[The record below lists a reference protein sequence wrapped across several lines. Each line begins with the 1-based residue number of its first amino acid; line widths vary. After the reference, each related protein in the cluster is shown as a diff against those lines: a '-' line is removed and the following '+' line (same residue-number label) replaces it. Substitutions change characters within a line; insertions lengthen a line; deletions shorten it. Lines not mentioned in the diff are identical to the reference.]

1 MSPRTRTEFDRLQYG
16 YQWWLGS
23 AEWQGREIRWSAAF
37 GNGAQRIFVVPE
49 LDMTVVITAGA
60 YGDVATARYVNALLR
75 DIVETV
81 RQ

>member
-1 MSPRTRTEFDRLQYG
+1 MLPRATADVDGLQYG
-16 YQWWLGS
+16 YQWWLGT
-23 AEWQGREIRWSAAF
+23 ADWQGKAVRWSAAF

-60 YGDVATARYVNALLR
+60 HEHVATARYVNSVLR
-75 DIVETV
+75 DIVATV

>member
-1 MSPRTRTEFDRLQYG
+1 MLPRATADVDGLQYG
-16 YQWWLGS
+16 YQWWLGT
-23 AEWQGREIRWSAAF
+23 ADWQGKAVRWSAAF

-60 YGDVATARYVNALLR
+60 YEDVATARYVNSVLR
-75 DIVETV
+75 DIVATV